1 MQTWVD
7 IKFADGEY
15 RFQYGLSQI
24 SELEKKCE
32 AGLGRIYART
42 LAGRYGTGKGES
54 LPLEAEYR
62 FSELVELIRQG
73 LIGGNQATVD
83 GEPKTVSS
91 VRANDLIANYIL
103 SPGPER
109 MPVSSVWDL
118 AVSAI
123 YPLIEGYTP
132 PGEAGAG
139 PAPAA

>member
-7 IKFADGEY
+7 LKFADGEY
-15 RFQYGLSQI
+15 RFQFGLSQI

-54 LPLEAEYR
+54 LPLEADYR
-62 FSELVELIRQG
+62 FSDLVEIIRQG
-73 LIGGNQATVD
+73 LIGGNHAVVD
-83 GEPKTVSS
+83 GVPKTVSS
-91 VRANDLIANYIL
+91 VRANDLIASYVL

-109 MPVSSVWDL
+109 MSVSAIWDL
-118 AVSAI
+118 AASAL

-132 PGEAGAG
+132 PGEAVAG
-139 PAPAA
+139 DHPAA